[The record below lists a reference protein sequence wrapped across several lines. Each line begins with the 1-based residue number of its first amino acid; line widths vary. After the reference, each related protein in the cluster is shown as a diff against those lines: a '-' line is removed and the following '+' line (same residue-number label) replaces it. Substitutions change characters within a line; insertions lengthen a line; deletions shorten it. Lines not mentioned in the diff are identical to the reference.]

1 MMRTLGWIVAGIL
14 GVFLTTIVWA
24 NPQGGTVAAGRATIR
39 ADGKELNVHQQTDR
53 AVLNWRRFGID
64 VDEHTRFHQPRAES
78 VALNRVTGPDVSRI
92 LGRLS
97 ANGRI
102 FLVNPNGIVFG
113 PHSRVDVNG
122 LVATTSD
129 IPDADFMAGRYDFS
143 IAGKPDAGIVHQGT
157 ITAAEGGMVALVA
170 PWVRNEGVIQAR
182 LGKVA
187 LAGGAETFTLDLYGD
202 ELVRIGVPAEMGDR
216 LAVANQ
222 GTVQADGGTAW
233 ITADAAGRALDAV
246 VNLEGIVRANRV
258 EERDGAV
265 YLTGA
270 KIQVDGRIEAEGGTV
285 EVRGRDVLVT
295 EGATVASKDGDVLLY
310 GERAAVLNGDV
321 DAPGGQVEL
330 SSPGFVGWSGEVI
343 ADHFLIDPTNVEIV
357 TGAGDTTDLTKVDE
371 LADADLDGAAQKT
384 HLGVAAINSAKSDVT
399 VMASND
405 IDQSAPIDITWAD
418 VGLTLDA
425 GNQVR
430 VHEQI
435 WTNGGH
441 VTLKAGDKVLFDQ
454 NASEVKTQG
463 GGFKVE
469 GDLQLDRGTK
479 IDTQGGDITFDGD
492 VSGDGQSLNLV
503 AAKLN
508 FADLDNPIA
517 LGDILFAGDAL
528 IGDLT
533 VQGARHFTN
542 QGTMEFNG
550 SDFDINLLYGTA
562 DVGDSSFLGFLFGL
576 LSGHG
581 NVAEFLG
588 FLTGKDLSM
597 YDLSKVGIRVNLS
610 GDLTIMDSNGKV
622 IGTVKGDVK
631 GNSDDIYD
639 DDGGGGDTGNGGDD
653 GNGGSNGSGQ
663 ESGEEETEW
672 YDWDDDWGPDDP
684 GGQDDDQG
692 GDDDGDDDEEEGDPA
707 GGEKE
712 RKMLEASIR
721 LLMSHLGFL
730 DPDRV
735 AMIKKQL
742 EGIEDVKE
750 MLGKQAIALYR
761 WQQANWGLHDELKE
775 KNNELLK
782 ASTKDL
788 ALGLLKNA
796 KKVKDLAG
804 NIKDPAKRK
813 AVQAFLDKPNVK
825 KALEG
830 VEQGGE
836 AARQADTIAKALE
849 GDMGTLEGLGELG
862 KQIPVL
868 GDLVGMMQHY
878 AEIGE
883 IVAGIGEFTMTQSA
897 IDEAKAQ
904 LERQENNLAAREE
917 EWNRDKQSL
926 DSVAYFAK
934 TVSDLLQYS
943 DDAAQTAEAQR
954 LLNEAVNVLEQSGYQ
969 DKQDLAASIRDKHGL
984 QGRG

>member
-1 MMRTLGWIVAGIL
+1 MVRKLGWIVAGIL
-14 GVFLTTIVWA
+14 GVFFAATVWA
-24 NPQGGTVAAGRATIR
+24 NPQGGTVAAGRATIQ
-39 ADGKELNVHQQTDR
+39 ADGKELNVHQHTDR
-53 AVLNWRRFGID
+53 AVINWRRFGID
-64 VDEHTRFHQPRAES
+64 ADEHTRFHQPRRES

-102 FLVNPNGIVFG
+102 FLVNPNGVVFG

-170 PWVRNEGVIQAR
+170 PWVRNEGVIRAR

-202 ELVRIGVPAEMGDR
+202 ELVRIGVPAETGER

-265 YLTGA
+265 YLTGP
-270 KIQVDGRIEAEGGTV
+270 KIQVDGRIEAEGGIV
-285 EVRGRDVLVT
+285 EVRGGDVLVT

-330 SSPGFVGWSGEVI
+330 SSPGYVGWTGEVI

-357 TGAGDTTDLTKVDE
+357 AGAGDTTDLTKVDE

-384 HLGVAAINSAKSDVT
+384 QLGVAAINSAKSDVT
-399 VMASND
+399 VMATND
-405 IDQSAPIDITWAD
+405 IDQSAPINITWAD
-418 VGLTLDA
+418 VGLILNA

-463 GGFKVE
+463 GDFKVD

-492 VSGDGQSLNLV
+492 VSGDGQSLDLV
-503 AAKLN
+503 AAKLD

-517 LGDILFAGDAL
+517 LGDILFAGDTV

-533 VQGARHFTN
+533 AQGMRNFTN
-542 QGTMEFNG
+542 QGTMDFNG
-550 SDFDINLLYGTA
+550 SDFDINLLYGKA
-562 DVGDSSFLGFLFGL
+562 DVGDSSFLGFLIGL

-581 NVAEFLG
+581 KVAEFFG
-588 FLTGKDLSM
+588 YLTGKDLSM

-610 GDLTIMDSNGKV
+610 GDLTIYDSNGQV

-639 DDGGGGDTGNGGDD
+639 DNGGGGDS
-653 GNGGSNGSGQ
+653 GNGGSSKK
-663 ESGEEETEW
+663 EDTGEEETEW
-672 YDWDDDWGPDDP
+672 YDWDDDWDPDDP
-684 GGQDDDQG
+684 GDQEDDQG
-692 GDDDGDDDEEEGDPA
+692 GDDEGDEDDEEDDPA
-707 GGEKE
+707 GGERE
-712 RKMLEASIR
+712 RKMLKASMR
-721 LLMSHLGFL
+721 LLRANLGRL
-730 DPDRV
+730 DPDMV

-742 EGIEDVKE
+742 EGIEDVKG
-750 MLGKQAIALYR
+750 MLGKQAIALHK
-761 WQQANWGLHDELKE
+761 WQQVNWGLHEELKE
-775 KNNELLK
+775 RNNELLK

-788 ALGLLKNA
+788 ALGLLNNA
-796 KKVKDLAG
+796 KRVKNLAG
-804 NIKDPAKRK
+804 KIQDPAKRK
-813 AVQAFLDKPNVK
+813 AVQKFLDKPNVK

-830 VEQGGE
+830 VEQGAE
-836 AARQADTIAKALE
+836 AARQADAIANALE
-849 GDMGTLEGLGELG
+849 GDMSTLEGLGELG
-862 KQIPVL
+862 KQIPVV
-868 GDLVGMMQHY
+868 GDMVSMLQHY

-883 IVAGIGEFTMTQSA
+883 IAAGIGEFTMTQSA

-917 EWNRDKQSL
+917 KWDRDKQNL
-926 DSVAYFAK
+926 DSAAYFAK
-934 TVSDLLQYS
+934 NVSNLLQYS
-943 DDAAQTAEAQR
+943 DDPAQIAEAR
-954 LLNEAVNVLEQSGYQ
+954 ELLGDAVNALEQSGYQ
-969 DKQDLAASIRDKHGL
+969 DQQDLAASIRDKHGL
-984 QGRG
+984 